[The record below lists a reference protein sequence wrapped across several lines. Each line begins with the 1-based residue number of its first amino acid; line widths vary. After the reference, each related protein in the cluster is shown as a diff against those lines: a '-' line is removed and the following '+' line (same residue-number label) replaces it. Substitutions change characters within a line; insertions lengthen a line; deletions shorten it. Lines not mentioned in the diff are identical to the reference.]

1 MKGLWKTFWK
11 TKKYYLGNIREK
23 KSRRRD
29 RLAIR
34 NSSCTARAA
43 AARRWDFGWPETQA
57 PESSSR
63 NSGLSCPSPFF
74 DFSCSVATA
83 LRTSPQKK
91 IVPSNWTQK
100 IKQFVLKVNFFDAN
114 FWTLNWNVT
123 FEFIETMF
131 PITLVKF
138 TSSHNRKVAW
148 S

>member
-1 MKGLWKTFWK
+1 MKDLWKTFEK
-11 TKKYYLGNIREK
+11 LKSTRKEK

-74 DFSCSVATA
+74 DFSCSVVTA
-83 LRTSPQKK
+83 LRTSLQKK

-100 IKQFVLKVNFFDAN
+100 IKQFVLKVYFFDAN